1 MYSSEKV
8 IYKNNTERAKQKILK
23 AVMSKFG
30 LNDPDGTTID
40 KITFNLTYLA
50 SYHKLIGTI
59 VPVKAAYE
67 NKGI

>member
-1 MYSSEKV
+1 
-8 IYKNNTERAKQKILK
+8 
-23 AVMSKFG
+23 MSKSG

-40 KITFNLTYLA
+40 KITFNLTYLS
-50 SYHKLIGTI
+50 SYHKLTGTI